1 MTFSV
6 VEGNAPCRS
15 VGLEHDDRTHW
26 KRRRRD
32 ERAKFR
38 TSRFDATVSFLFALL
53 VIVGSGAMILLVMWL
68 TRKTEVV
75 GRLFPPV
82 ELVSGGGELLD
93 GLTDFEPPGAIEA
106 EALNESTL
114 EDAIRAVTGAVTN
127 VAASLDQRQ
136 WDNVLSLADP
146 SSMSTDT
153 RRPGPSDD
161 DVNIIPRFERWQLEF
176 SAKGLQD
183 YAKQLDH
190 FGFELGMV
198 GAQVDYAFDLSPSP
212 KRRIRLPGAEEKR
225 IYFVFTSPSPLQR
238 YDWQLLT
245 QAGIRIDGRIQVKF
259 ISKDLE
265 DLLAIIELEHAK
277 TNGRAGVSEIIKTIF
292 ASTQQGES
300 YAFEVVDQRYR
311 R

>member
-6 VEGNAPCRS
+6 VEGNAPFRS
-15 VGLEHDDRTHW
+15 AGLEHDDRTHW

-32 ERAKFR
+32 ERVRFR
-38 TSRFDATVSFLFALL
+38 TSRFDATASFLLALL

-75 GRLFPPV
+75 RRLFPPV

-93 GLTDFEPPGAIEA
+93 GLIDFEPPGAMEA
-106 EALNESTL
+106 EALNESTF
-114 EDAIRAVTGAVTN
+114 EDAIRAVTDAVTN
-127 VAASLDQRQ
+127 VAASLDQSQ
-136 WDNVLSLADP
+136 WDSPSSLAGP
-146 SSMSTDT
+146 SSTSTDT

-190 FGFELGMV
+190 FGFELGMI
-198 GAQVDYAFDLSPSP
+198 GEQVDYAFDLSASP
-212 KRRIRLPGAEEKR
+212 KRRSRLPGDEEKR

-238 YDWQLLT
+238 YDLQLLT

-265 DLLAIIELEHAK
+265 DQLAVIELEHAK
-277 TNGRAGVSEIIKTIF
+277 TNGRADVSEIVKTVF

-300 YAFEVVDQRYR
+300 YEFQVVDQRYR